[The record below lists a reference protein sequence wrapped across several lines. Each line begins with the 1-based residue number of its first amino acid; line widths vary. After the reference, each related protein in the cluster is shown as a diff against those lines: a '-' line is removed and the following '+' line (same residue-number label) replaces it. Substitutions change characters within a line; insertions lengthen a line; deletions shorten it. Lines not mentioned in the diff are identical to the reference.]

1 MTGNVFQMLN
11 NYELHKLDRIIQMLE
26 EQELRLT
33 KIEGQVEHLAKLLDP
48 PSWQYLSQS
57 LASDRLKIVEHASG
71 NH

>member
-1 MTGNVFQMLN
+1 MINH
-11 NYELHKLDRIIQMLE
+11 YEQHKLDRIIQMLK
-26 EQELRLT
+26 EQDQRLT
-33 KIEGQVEHLAKLLDP
+33 AIEMQVEHLAKLLDP